1 MFVSPPLAAG
11 WAARPYPRGP
21 PPLCGAGGPR
31 RQGVPGR
38 HAPLPWL
45 EDVVHVRAAHP
56 PRQQPRGRSFRK
68 CSQPE
73 ATAPRGALT
82 APLLSSGFQ
91 EGTAPPPHRSPPR
104 PPPHAVGRA
113 ARCPGRSSPTGPCSP
128 LQGPRGQPRQGPGT
142 AMLLEPQVP
151 CSAGAGTFPTTRG
164 GRSPPPTPPL
174 TTASTQSADSVG
186 KLSSTSRS
194 PGSPPWHCG
203 LAGPSSQ
210 PSGLGLL
217 TPPPALPSA
226 LRHLNQ
232 SGQAPSQMAGPQ
244 PPGL

>member
-11 WAARPYPRGP
+11 WAARPYPEGP

-56 PRQQPRGRSFRK
+56 HRQQPRGRSFRK

-91 EGTAPPPHRSPPR
+91 EGTAPPHRSPPR

-128 LQGPRGQPRQGPGT
+128 LQGPGGSPGRVQ
-142 AMLLEPQVP
+142 ALP
-151 CSAGAGTFPTTRG
+151 CSWSFRCPAQPGQGH
-164 GRSPPPTPPL
+164 SPPPGVDGPPHRRPHSQL
-174 TTASTQSADSVG
+174 PPRSLQTQWAN
-186 KLSSTSRS
+186 
-194 PGSPPWHCG
+194 C
-203 LAGPSSQ
+203 
-210 PSGLGLL
+210 
-217 TPPPALPSA
+217 
-226 LRHLNQ
+226 
-232 SGQAPSQMAGPQ
+232 QAPAGARAVPH
-244 PPGL
+244 GTVAWLARAVSLVAWGS